1 MVKTNRPLQNRIQQY
16 QQVVAT
22 GMPDDN
28 LDASLRVELIYR
40 GMIMD
45 LKSAFTL
52 DSIDLLTSLS
62 FSNPIELVR
71 KDALYAIGEMAI
83 QGFEPAIS
91 TLFSLFIIYDQE
103 LAAQIIIE
111 KNIKALTPEEY
122 SAFLVLSLDKVTFFE
137 IDPSLDFLNR
147 YYDQAEPEVKKKL
160 ITSAKKCGL
169 PVWAMI
175 HSALQDQE
183 KANFTEIIDQF
194 PAFTLDEEE
203 LFFRRIE
210 QGLIET
216 NSQVYI
222 EFLTDLFF
230 RYDHPL
236 AAASILRTPLR
247 PESQDR
253 HALLLYLSNTW
264 DEYELVDFDQRLIT
278 IAYQNADANLRK
290 RILQHSRQSGYT
302 DWVQQVT
309 QQSTKRSYW
318 ASELTDADWKV
329 TLDVLSRQERW
340 HDLWRLSLQCPPVW
354 SFAFINQLIQNDWRP
369 DRTEENQDFER
380 LAGLCKQIRTANVS
394 ISPFEHI
401 QTSTERANC
410 LSFHAPSK
418 LIALGGNSGKIAL
431 YQWDQGNIHHAT
443 SISLGMIPGTR
454 AIQFDQSAKYLAAA
468 GGDHLIRVVELETRK
483 IIKTFE
489 GHENLIRGMAIS
501 HDGRTLYSCSFDG
514 KLNAWQFPS
523 ASQPQLINQSPK
535 EYLTLSLSG
544 SNQYLLVAGAD
555 SVIRVFQTPSGS
567 LVREIVGHEA
577 GINHLAASQ
586 SSEIA
591 VSSDLDNRVL
601 IWNYL
606 SGKQLNH
613 ISLDTDSSVITSIL
627 LIHGD
632 QLLVIGTADGKI
644 SIFSTSNGNLV
655 IPAWHA
661 HQGRIIGMDF
671 DPDSAKLLSLSS
683 NGEIKTWSLNS
694 LLIIR
699 SPLSTKKLTELSE
712 LEMLLNQNNIM
723 SSDKS
728 WIRLVTELIKI
739 NHRYDIQ
746 LGEPTPIS
754 IGEFDIQIEEG

>member
-1 MVKTNRPLQNRIQQY
+1 MAKINHPHKDRFEQY
-16 QQVVAT
+16 KQVVAT
-22 GMPDDN
+22 GIPDEN

-40 GMIMD
+40 GMIAD
-45 LKSAFTL
+45 LKSALSL
-52 DSIDLLTSLS
+52 DSIDLLTSISL
-62 FSNPIELVR
+62 SNPIELVR
-71 KDALYAIGEMAI
+71 RDALYALGEMAI
-83 QGFEPAIS
+83 EGFEQAIS
-91 TLFSLFIIYDQE
+91 TLFSLFIIHDQE
-103 LAAQIIIE
+103 LAARIILE
-111 KNIKALTPEEY
+111 KNIKALNPEEY
-122 SAFLVLSLDKVTFFE
+122 SAFLVLSLNKTTFLEF
-137 IDPSLDFLNR
+137 DPGLDFLNQ
-147 YYDQAEPEVKKKL
+147 YYDQAEPEVKEKL
-160 ITSAKKCGL
+160 ITFAKKCGL

-175 HSALQDQE
+175 HAALQDQE
-183 KANFTEIIDQF
+183 NDDLAAIIDQF
-194 PAFTLDEEE
+194 PAFTLEEEE

-210 QGLIET
+210 QRLNET
-216 NSQVYI
+216 NPQVYI
-222 EFLTDLFF
+222 ELLTDLFF

-236 AAASILRTPLR
+236 AAGSILRTPLR
-247 PESQDR
+247 PESPDR

-264 DEYELVDFDQRLIT
+264 NEYELVDFDQRLIT

-290 RILQHSRQSGYT
+290 RILQHARQSGYT

-329 TLDVLSRQERW
+329 TLDVLSRQKRW
-340 HDLWRLSLQCPPVW
+340 HDLWKLSFQCPPVW
-354 SFAFINQLIQNDWRP
+354 SFAFINQLIQNNWRP

-431 YQWDQGNIHHAT
+431 YQWDQGKIHQAA

-454 AIQFDQSAKYLAAA
+454 AIQFDQGAKYLAAA
-468 GGDHLIRVVELETRK
+468 GGDHLIRVVEIETRK

-501 HDGRTLYSCSFDG
+501 NDGRTLYSCGFDG

-523 ASQPQLINQSPK
+523 ASQSQLIYQSSK
-535 EYLTLSLSG
+535 ELLTLSLCG

-555 SVIRVFQTPSGS
+555 SIIRVYQTPSGS
-567 LVREIVGHEA
+567 LVREIADHEA

-606 SGKQLNH
+606 SGKQLNQ
-613 ISLDTDSSVITSIL
+613 ISLEPDSDVITTIK
-627 LIHGD
+627 LIHED

-644 SIFSTSNGNLV
+644 SIFSVSNGNLV
-655 IPAWHA
+655 IPTWHA

-671 DPDSAKLLSLSS
+671 DPDSAKLFSLSS
-683 NGEIKTWSLNS
+683 NGEIKTWSLDS
-694 LLIIR
+694 LLLIR
-699 SPLSTKKLTELSE
+699 SPLSTKKLIELPE
-712 LEMLLNQNNIM
+712 LENLLIQNNLL

-739 NHRYDIQ
+739 NHRHDIQ

-754 IGEFDIQIEEG
+754 IGEFDIQIEES